1 MTAGIVLIG
10 HLPYTDGT
18 IHTGEATTHGGARHS
33 TTALIT
39 AGMTLGIMAA
49 DGMIHGTTVMAGT
62 TLGGVPVTTLVII
75 PATIQV
81 ITPVIILDT
90 ILYRHTTEAAGTST
104 TANVKTAAAI
114 PTAVSAG
121 AEEVI

>member
-1 MTAGIVLIG
+1 MTAGTVLIG

-62 TLGGVPVTTLVII
+62 TLGGVLVTTLVII

-81 ITPVIILDT
+81 IILGT